1 MLNTKIIATLGP
13 ASSSSECLRGL
24 LASEVRV
31 FRLNAS
37 HGTWAEHTSN
47 IRQVRQA
54 ADSMELDAAIFLDL
68 QGPQIRLDRF
78 EGGGCDLAT
87 GSTFTITVNNIL
99 GNAQRASTD
108 YGDFARDVKR
118 GDFVLL
124 ADGRVRLEVLDSDSG
139 SVRCHVVTGGPVT
152 DRKGINLPGI
162 KVTTPS
168 LTEKDLV
175 DLALGL
181 EQGLDFIA
189 LSFVRDAEDVL
200 RLHKV
205 LREKDVT
212 TRIISKIE
220 KPEGWEN
227 LNAILEESD
236 GIMVAG
242 GDLGVEL
249 APEKVP
255 FVQKSIIERARQK
268 GKVVITATQILESM
282 MDNPFPTRAEA
293 SDIANAIYDGTDAV
307 MLSGETSVG
316 KFPVEAA
323 KMMASIVLETESNRQ
338 FRTYKE
344 LGLDYSAS
352 YPEIIAAAA
361 FQASHTAGVAA
372 IAVFTTTGEAARL
385 VSRSRPSVPI
395 YAFTPSRE
403 VARQLL
409 FSYGVHPVFSGV
421 LNSTDQMLAVVERT
435 LLSRGLL
442 RPGDGVVIVAGQP
455 IGESGAT
462 NLLKLHRV

>member
-1 MLNTKIIATLGP
+1 MGN
-13 ASSSSECLRGL
+13 
-24 LASEVRV
+24 
-31 FRLNAS
+31 
-37 HGTWAEHTSN
+37 EH
-47 IRQVRQA
+47 
-54 ADSMELDAAIFLDL
+54 
-68 QGPQIRLDRF
+68 
-78 EGGGCDLAT
+78 
-87 GSTFTITVNNIL
+87 
-99 GNAQRASTD
+99 RAFTD
-108 YGDFARDVKR
+108 YADFARDVKR

-124 ADGRVRLEVLDSDSG
+124 ADGRVRLEVLDSDG
-139 SVRCHVVTGGPVT
+139 ESVRCKVVTGGPVT

-189 LSFVRDAEDVL
+189 LSFVRDAEEVL
-200 RLHKV
+200 RLRKV
-205 LREKDVT
+205 LQEKNVT

-227 LNAILEESD
+227 LDAILEESD
-236 GIMVAG
+236 GIMVAR
-242 GDLGVEL
+242 GDLGVEM
-249 APEKVP
+249 APEEVP
-255 FVQKSIIERARQK
+255 FLQKSIIERARQK
-268 GKVVITATQILESM
+268 GKIVITATQMLESM
-282 MDNPFPTRAEA
+282 IENPFPTRAEA

-323 KMMASIVLETESNRQ
+323 RMMASIVLETESNRQ
-338 FRTYKE
+338 FRTYKD
-344 LGLDYSAS
+344 LGVDYSAS
-352 YPEIIAAAA
+352 YPEVIASAA

-372 IAVFTTTGEAARL
+372 IAVFTTTGETARL
-385 VSRSRPSVPI
+385 VSRFRPSVPI
-395 YAFTPSRE
+395 YAFTPSPE

-409 FSYGVHPVFSGV
+409 FSYGVHPVFSGF

-442 RPGDGVVIVAGQP
+442 GPGDGVVIVAGQP
-455 IGESGAT
+455 IGKSGAT